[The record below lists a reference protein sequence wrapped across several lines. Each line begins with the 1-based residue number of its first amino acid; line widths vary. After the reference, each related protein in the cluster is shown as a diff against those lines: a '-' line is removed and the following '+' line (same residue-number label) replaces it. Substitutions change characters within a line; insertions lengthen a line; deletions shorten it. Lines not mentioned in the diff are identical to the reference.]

1 MNDTQ
6 LENLALEWFA
16 ETGWQTETGPKIAPD
31 SNSPMNSDY
40 KNVQLD
46 EPLKRAILRINPGLP
61 GAAVDEVIHKLK
73 TVDYPVLVHRNR
85 RFHRYL
91 TEGIKVEVNE
101 DSQWRKCLAC
111 ALRSSYHCC
120 QSRLCHL

>member
-31 SNSPMNSDY
+31 SDSPM
-40 KNVQLD
+40 
-46 EPLKRAILRINPGLP
+46 KRAILRINPGLP

-73 TVDYPVLVHRNR
+73 AVDHPILVHRNR
-85 RFHRYL
+85 SFHRYL
-91 TEGIKVEVNE
+91 TDGIKVEVNE

>member
-61 GAAVDEVIHKLK
+61 GAAVDKVIHKLK

-85 RFHRYL
+85 CFHRYL
-91 TEGIKVEVNE
+91 TYGIKVEVNE
-101 DSQWRKCLAC
+101 EDQKTKLI
-111 ALRSSYHCC
+111 L
-120 QSRLCHL
+120 LI